1 MRELDIRTIK
11 RKIRKI
17 FNRKAR
23 WCNVFF
29 IFFFYFLVF
38 VFSIQ
43 IKKISKLKYKKAHQI
58 FYLKEKELKQTIN
71 DLKLNERSLLNNLN
85 ENAKEIE
92 QLKREKL
99 DSIRNYKNE
108 AVHQI
113 ESLMETL
120 LAKDDIIQV
129 CARSFFST
137 RCSLIYFFFC
147 FEAIGI

>member
-1 MRELDIRTIK
+1 M
-11 RKIRKI
+11 
-17 FNRKAR
+17 
-23 WCNVFF
+23 
-29 IFFFYFLVF
+29 
-38 VFSIQ
+38 
-43 IKKISKLKYKKAHQI
+43 
-58 FYLKEKELKQTIN
+58 
-71 DLKLNERSLLNNLN
+71 KLNERNLLNNLN

-129 CARSFFST
+129 CTHSFFT
-137 RCSLIYFFFC
+137 QYCLIYFYFVLKQLEFKIKNC
-147 FEAIGI
+147 NCQQVRIYFILFKLQG